1 MWFFRCRAVLH
12 TQGNLSWEAVS
23 RSEIE
28 ARRLQMVDPSI
39 ISNARFIYVHDNH
52 KFPPHTVDTH
62 HIIVRRSAMK
72 SIVICLLAILLVA
85 YAAFL
90 HFEKQ
95 GKPVTTV
102 IWSLFMFA
110 ILVKLIIQRPIVK
123 ESVIIMPEFGVQLE
137 THYGSGKINR
147 RFIPVSKIL
156 KPMLNEHVTPVT
168 CCWCL
173 SLLIRDENELTL
185 VFKKFLPPLKML
197 VPIWKALCVAT
208 DCKES
213 VEFQEDGG
221 SVDYLF
227 IRTSFIIREHLQ
239 LQLQLQRAVISSK
252 SLSTYLQAKQ
262 FRVRKFQVT

>member
-1 MWFFRCRAVLH
+1 MHLYGRPTLGFKLRDAIRCEGFKNPLRYASASPVPEVKNQCSS
-12 TQGNLSWEAVS
+12 TAPAS
-23 RSEIE
+23 RFVVASHGSGADE
-28 ARRLQMVDPSI
+28 
-39 ISNARFIYVHDNH
+39 
-52 KFPPHTVDTH
+52 KTFPPHTVDTH

-72 SIVICLLAILLVA
+72 SIVICLLAILLIA

-95 GKPVTTV
+95 GKPVTTA

-137 THYGSGKINR
+137 THYGSGKIIR

-156 KPMLNEHVTPVT
+156 KPVLNEHVTPVT

-185 VFKKFLPPLKML
+185 VFKKFRPPLKLL

-213 VEFQEDGG
+213 VEFQEDG
-221 SVDYLF
+221 
-227 IRTSFIIREHLQ
+227 
-239 LQLQLQRAVISSK
+239 
-252 SLSTYLQAKQ
+252 
-262 FRVRKFQVT
+262 

>member
-1 MWFFRCRAVLH
+1 
-12 TQGNLSWEAVS
+12 
-23 RSEIE
+23 
-28 ARRLQMVDPSI
+28 MVDPSI

-72 SIVICLLAILLVA
+72 SIVICLLAILLIA

-90 HFEKQ
+90 HFEK

-110 ILVKLIIQRPIVK
+110 ILIKLLIQRPIVK

-137 THYGSGKINR
+137 THYGSGKIIR

-156 KPMLNEHVTPVT
+156 KPVLNEHVTPVT

-185 VFKKFLPPLKML
+185 VFKKFRPPLKLL

-213 VEFQEDGG
+213 VEFQEDG
-221 SVDYLF
+221 
-227 IRTSFIIREHLQ
+227 
-239 LQLQLQRAVISSK
+239 
-252 SLSTYLQAKQ
+252 
-262 FRVRKFQVT
+262 